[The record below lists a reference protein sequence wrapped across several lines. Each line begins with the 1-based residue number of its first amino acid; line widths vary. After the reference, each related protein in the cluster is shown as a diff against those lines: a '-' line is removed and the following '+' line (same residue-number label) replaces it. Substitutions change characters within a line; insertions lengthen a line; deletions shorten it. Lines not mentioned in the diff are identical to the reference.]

1 MNVYD
6 SESIARV
13 LYPMG
18 FEQTSS
24 LEAADM
30 VIVNTCA
37 IRGKAE
43 QKAFSFLGRLA
54 DLKRK
59 NPGLIIGVGGCV
71 AQQEGRRI
79 LGRMP
84 HIDFVFGTR
93 AIIRLPEIVNRIV
106 KDGERIVDIDMMDNV
121 PEFQLSEDFKDTNA
135 SEISKFVTI
144 MRGCDNYCAYCVVPY
159 VRGREISRRPE
170 SIIKEIEELVTSGVK
185 EVTLLGQNVNS
196 YGLKEGLCSF
206 SELLAQVNDIKG
218 LKRIRFTTSH
228 PKDLSEELICTFR
241 NLDKLCKHIH
251 LPVQSGSNRILKLMN
266 RKYTREQYLEKTDNL
281 RVACPEIAITSD
293 IIVGFPGEQNQD
305 FEDTMDL
312 LKSIRYDS
320 LYAFKYSD
328 RPNAPAARL
337 PEKISESEKQNRLA
351 QVLRLQKDITIEKN
365 LVLID
370 SVQVVLVDG
379 FSKKS
384 RNSEIRQWSGR
395 NATHNIVNFTCNNH
409 NSDPGEGL
417 IGELI
422 QVRIDE
428 VLPNSLCGRMTQTL
442 RTASVSVHK

>member
-13 LYPMG
+13 LHPMG
-18 FEQTSS
+18 FEKTSS
-24 LEAADM
+24 LAAADM
-30 VIVNTCA
+30 VIINTCA

-54 DLKRK
+54 GLKREK
-59 NPGLIIGVGGCV
+59 PGLIIGVGGCV

-84 HIDFVFGTR
+84 HINFVFGTQ
-93 AIIRLPEIVNRIV
+93 AIIRLPDIVNRIV
-106 KDGERIVDIDMMDNV
+106 KDGERIVDIDMLDQV
-121 PEFQLSEDFKDTNA
+121 PELDFPEAFEDTNL

-159 VRGREISRRPE
+159 VRGRENSRHPE
-170 SIIKEIEELVTSGVK
+170 SIIKEIEGLAESGVK

-228 PKDLSEELICTFR
+228 PKDLSEELIYAFR
-241 NLDKLCKHIH
+241 NFDKLCKHIH

-266 RKYTREQYLEKTDNL
+266 RKYTREQYLEKTDKL
-281 RVACPEIAITSD
+281 RIACPEIAITSD
-293 IIVGFPGEQNQD
+293 IIVGFPGERQQD
-305 FEDTMDL
+305 FEDTLDL
-312 LKSIRYDS
+312 IKSIRYDS

-328 RPNAPAARL
+328 RPNAPAVRL
-337 PEKISESEKQNRLA
+337 PEKISESEKKNRLE

-365 LVLID
+365 QVLID
-370 SVQVVLVDG
+370 SAQVVLVDG
-379 FSKKS
+379 LSKKS
-384 RNSEIRQWSGR
+384 RDSEIRQWSGR
-395 NATHNIVNFTCNNH
+395 TATNKIVNFTCYNH
-409 NSDPGEGL
+409 DLDPGEGL

-422 QVRIDE
+422 RVRIDE
-428 VLPNSLCGRMTQTL
+428 VLPNSLCGRRSRTSTL
-442 RTASVSVHK
+442 HSAKGEN